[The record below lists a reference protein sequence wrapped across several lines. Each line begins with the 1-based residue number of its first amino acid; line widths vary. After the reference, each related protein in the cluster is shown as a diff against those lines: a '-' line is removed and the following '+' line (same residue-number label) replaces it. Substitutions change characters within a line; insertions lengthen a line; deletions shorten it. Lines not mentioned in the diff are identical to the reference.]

1 MALSYILVSKYYLGV
16 MHEAAVVVFSLA
28 FLYKIVRQHGHSAT

>member
-16 MHEAAVVVFSLA
+16 MYEAAVVVFSLA